1 MDEDRSLPRAA
12 ARYKETV
19 ASSVNSIYLNMHK
32 ETAYKV
38 FPVTVHKMIVVK
50 SAAKAY
56 VKHHLHR
63 ATSSSI

>member
-1 MDEDRSLPRAA
+1 MKTEVYSGANG
-12 ARYKETV
+12 RYKETV
-19 ASSVNSIYLNMHK
+19 PSSVNSIYLSTHK

-38 FPVTVHKMIVVK
+38 FPVTVHKIIVVT

-63 ATSSSI
+63 ATSSSS

>member
-1 MDEDRSLPRAA
+1 MDEDRSLPGATG
-12 ARYKETV
+12 RYKET
-19 ASSVNSIYLNMHK
+19 SVNSIYLNMHK

-38 FPVTVHKMIVVK
+38 FPVTVHKIIVVK

-63 ATSSSI
+63 ATSSSS